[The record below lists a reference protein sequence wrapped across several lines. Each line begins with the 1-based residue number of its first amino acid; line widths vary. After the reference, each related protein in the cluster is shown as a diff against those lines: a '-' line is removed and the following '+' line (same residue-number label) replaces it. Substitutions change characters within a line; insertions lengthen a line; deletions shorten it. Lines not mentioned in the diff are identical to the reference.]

1 MQFSKVESNPNC
13 LSAAAASPE
22 ASNHTNLQPLCSSR
36 PFSAAAA
43 AQLGEKGCSATVRQ
57 LAALQGNGAGAGLTL
72 LRQLPSIHRFSP
84 WPFLLLVVG
93 WFQPPVPSQTDH
105 QRGGISY

>member
-72 LRQLPSIHRFSP
+72 RRFSP

-93 WFQPPVPSQTDH
+93 WSQPPVPSQTDH